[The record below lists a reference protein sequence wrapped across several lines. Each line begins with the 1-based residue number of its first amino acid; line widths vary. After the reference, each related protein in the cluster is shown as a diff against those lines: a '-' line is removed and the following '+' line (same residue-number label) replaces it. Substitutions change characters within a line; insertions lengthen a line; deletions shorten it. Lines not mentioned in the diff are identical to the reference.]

1 MTSIIFKDVS
11 LKIPLIDFS
20 KRIFSK
26 QSFILNQ
33 KKLIGASQI
42 QEGNKIFSNILT
54 NISFEIHEGENI
66 SLIGHNGSGKTTLLR
81 LIAGIYEPTSGTI
94 KVNGRVMSFLNV
106 ALALENEAT
115 GYQNIEIVNR
125 ILKNYHINK
134 NEIFKKVEA
143 ISELGNFLHM
153 PIKNYSEGMKT
164 RLLFA
169 IIILFKSD
177 IGVFD
182 EGLNTADENFKNKT
196 NKLILNFFS
205 NIKIN
210 IFASH
215 DFEFIKK
222 FCKRC
227 FVLKKGKLKIFQS
240 VQEGIDFYKSD
251 QYKIYENT
259 ANNEYV

>member
-26 QSFILNQ
+26 QNFILNQ
-33 KKLIGASQI
+33 KKPIGANQI
-42 QEGNKIFSNILT
+42 QEGNNIFCNIFT
-54 NISFEIHEGENI
+54 NVSFEIHEGENI

-94 KVNGRVMSFLNV
+94 KVNGKVMSFLNV

-125 ILKNYHINK
+125 ILKMYHINK

-143 ISELGNFLHM
+143 ISELGNFLHI

-169 IIILFKSD
+169 IIILFKSE

-182 EGLNTADENFKNKT
+182 EGLNTADENFKNKS
-196 NKLILNFFS
+196 NKLILDFFS
-205 NIKIN
+205 KIKIN

-227 FVLKKGKLKIFQS
+227 FVLKKGKLEIFKS

-251 QYKIYENT
+251 KY
-259 ANNEYV
+259 